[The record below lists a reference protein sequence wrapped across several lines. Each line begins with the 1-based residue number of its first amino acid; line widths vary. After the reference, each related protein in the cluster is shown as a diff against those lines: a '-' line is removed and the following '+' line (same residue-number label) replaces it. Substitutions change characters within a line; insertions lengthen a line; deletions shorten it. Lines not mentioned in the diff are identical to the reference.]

1 MYLYSVEEVFSIS
14 KRILKL
20 RGLSWWVSSTDGLTH
35 TDLSRDEELLHGH
48 HVHVGKVLHHEPLAL
63 VLVMVTS
70 AHAEVLL
77 KIDDVLSDHDWI
89 LNIGLDPLKAL
100 DALVTCVLL
109 ESVTGTSSLAN
120 MDGSIHKVVLNNG
133 KEHSNEVSGQGIL
146 TPTLVFSKCWAVVS
160 SDVVMDWHS
169 PHLDHPAKLVH
180 LIDTFGTGKPCI
192 WSSQG
197 SCNEEGE
204 EKHCLHV
211 LRFVDPVRPEPP
223 S

>member
-35 TDLSRDEELLHGH
+35 KDLSRDEELLHGH
-48 HVHVGKVLHHEPLAL
+48 HVHVDKMLNHKPLAL
-63 VLVMVTS
+63 VLVVVTS
-70 AHAEVLL
+70 AQAEVLL
-77 KIDDVLSDHDWI
+77 KIDDVLSNHDGI
-89 LNIGLDPLKAL
+89 LNVSLDPLKAL
-100 DALVTCVLL
+100 DALVTSVLL
-109 ESVTGTSSLAN
+109 ESVTSTSSLAN
-120 MDGSIHKVVLNNG
+120 MDGSVHKVVLNNS
-133 KEHSNEVSGQGIL
+133 KEHANVVSGQGVL
-146 TPTLVFSKCWAVVS
+146 TPTLVFPKGWAVVS

-169 PHLDHPAKLVH
+169 PHLDHPAELVH
-180 LIDTFGTGKPCI
+180 LINTLGTGEPCI

-211 LRFVDPVRPEPP
+211 LRFVNPVRQVF
-223 S
+223 